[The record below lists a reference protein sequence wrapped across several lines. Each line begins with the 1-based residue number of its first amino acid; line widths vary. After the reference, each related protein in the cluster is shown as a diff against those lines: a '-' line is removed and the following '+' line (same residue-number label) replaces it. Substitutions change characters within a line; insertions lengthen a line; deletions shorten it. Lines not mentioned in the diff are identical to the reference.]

1 MLVSF
6 LAVLLSVLI
15 LAKVLIYMFMPTYIT
30 QVTKPFITYVKNHYI
45 NAQIITL
52 IALLIIAAI
61 VTSLIGFLNMIVAG
75 WFWTALMT
83 INIIP
88 AYRHIT
94 AIGPLTKLVE
104 SKDFKADMQLVGG
117 IYIILSVLTILY
129 VIADFI

>member
-94 AIGPLTKLVE
+94 AIAPLTKLAE